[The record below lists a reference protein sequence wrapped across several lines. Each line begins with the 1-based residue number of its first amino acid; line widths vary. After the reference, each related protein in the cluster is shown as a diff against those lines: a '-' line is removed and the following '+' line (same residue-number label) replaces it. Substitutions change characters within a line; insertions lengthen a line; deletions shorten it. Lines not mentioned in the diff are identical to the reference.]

1 MNYGDI
7 MRVVRDFGE
16 GGTAML
22 INNIGIN
29 NMMMCMY
36 TQGSSPDLAG
46 A

>member
-1 MNYGDI
+1 MEHGDI

-16 GGTAML
+16 GGTVVL
-22 INNIGIN
+22 KNNIGIN

>member
-1 MNYGDI
+1 
-7 MRVVRDFGE
+7 MRFVRHFGE

-22 INNIGIN
+22 KNNIGIN

-36 TQGSSPDLAG
+36 TQGSSPDLAD